1 MNNLDDL
8 HNKIDELYDLYKED
22 TFMQQKLSNY
32 ILNDLANILINA
44 KKCLI
49 FREERKS
56 LLQEAHDD
64 FVIKFINN
72 NKYFYNNTSEI
83 FFSYDGENYNIIRE
97 DTIIHNVLSQMRNK
111 TELLP
116 WKFKIKTSIIKNIK
130 DIPILNSLPESA
142 TIQKVQKIL
151 LNIFDTKKE
160 IKYFLTIIGDIV
172 LKKNQDININI
183 ISHNAKN
190 ILRTIENIGSQY
202 FGHISIM
209 NAFKFK
215 YHDHNYNDCRI
226 IITKSNQEICDIIF
240 KNLID
245 IIVVACYYSN
255 RFGNSNIYLDKI
267 DDNELS
273 NRILF
278 LKNNTQ
284 ETIVENFI
292 NSKIQSSSNSIISMK
307 NMLYLWKLY
316 LDELKI
322 PYIISQCNL
331 KSLLKARLTYDEENE
346 NFIDYTSNKIPF
358 VSKFINFWDETI
370 KEDLNEYYLEIEEI
384 YILFKNYYGITN
396 KTNDVNESSIVNI
409 IKHFYPEIIIDG
421 NFITGISCTLWNKQS
436 DIIKFLS
443 KKYNET
449 ITITNSKKNT
459 SLYELY
465 NEYSRD
471 YCKKNKNLIVI
482 NKNYFDLFVKDQLSN
497 ILADNDF
504 NIISISLFSNL

>member
-1 MNNLDDL
+1 MSNLDNL
-8 HNKIDELYDLYKED
+8 YGKIKELSELYKDDQYL
-22 TFMQQKLSNY
+22 QQKLENY
-32 ILNDLANILINA
+32 ILNDLPNYLTNAKISLIN
-44 KKCLI
+44 
-49 FREERKS
+49 REERKS
-56 LLQEAHDD
+56 QLQEAHND
-64 FVIKFINN
+64 FVAKFINS
-72 NKYFYNNTSEI
+72 NKYFYNTTSEI

-97 DTIIHNVLSQMRNK
+97 DTIIHNALYHMRNK
-111 TELLP
+111 IELLP
-116 WKFKIKTSIIKNIK
+116 WKFKIKTSIIKNIRE
-130 DIPILNSLPESA
+130 ISILNSLPESA
-142 TIQKVQKIL
+142 TIQKVQKIF

-160 IKYFLTIIGDIV
+160 VKYFLTVIGDIV
-172 LKKNQDININI
+172 LKKNIDININI

-202 FGHISIM
+202 FGHISIT
-209 NAFKFK
+209 NSFKFK
-215 YHDHNYNDCRI
+215 YHEHKYSECRI
-226 IITKSNQEICDIIF
+226 IITKPNEEVCDIIF
-240 KNLID
+240 KNIID
-245 IIVVACYYSN
+245 IIVVSCYYSN
-255 RFGNSNIYLDKI
+255 RFTNSDTYLDKI
-267 DDNELS
+267 DDQELT

-292 NSKIQSSSNSIISMK
+292 NSKIQASNNSVISMK

-331 KSLLKARLTYDEENE
+331 KNLLKQSLSYDEENE
-346 NFIDYTSNKIPF
+346 NFVDYTSNKIPF

-370 KEDLNEYYLEIEEI
+370 KEDQNEYYLEIEEI

-396 KTNDVNESSIVNI
+396 KNNDINENTIVNI

-421 NFITGISCTLWNKQS
+421 NFITGISCTQWSKQS

-443 KKYNET
+443 KKYNDT
-449 ITITNSKKNT
+449 INTPNCKKNT

-471 YCKKNKNLIVI
+471 YCKKNKNIIII
-482 NKNYFDLFVKDQLSN
+482 NKNYFDLYVKDILSN
-497 ILADNDF
+497 FQLDNDF